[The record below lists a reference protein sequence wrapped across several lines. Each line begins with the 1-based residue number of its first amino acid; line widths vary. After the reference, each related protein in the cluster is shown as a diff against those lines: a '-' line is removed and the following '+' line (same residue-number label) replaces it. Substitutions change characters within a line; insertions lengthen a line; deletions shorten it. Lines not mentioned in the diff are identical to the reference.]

1 MKLQS
6 LLAQILR
13 SVNEEGPLQEYL
25 GIGLS
30 CIIAIDRGFISYCLL
45 NGEYNHGNSHDM
57 TLWICQH
64 ETEVSIQKTTVW
76 K

>member
-6 LLAQILR
+6 LLTQILR
-13 SVNEEGPLQEYL
+13 SVNEEEPHQEYP

-30 CIIAIDRGFISYCLL
+30 CIIALDGGFISYCLL

-57 TLWICQH
+57 LCMDLPTRD
-64 ETEVSIQKTTVW
+64 
-76 K
+76 